1 MHRREI
7 VSKKNKHTTRTPIRN
22 SGVDLFEDQLCPLDI
37 PKKEKVK
44 ECISPVILLEKAT
57 FVLVFPGVGLYT
69 KGLKKILTAS

>member
-1 MHRREI
+1 MLNAREEN
-7 VSKKNKHTTRTPIRN
+7 VSKKINKHTNTPIRN

-57 FVLVFPGVGLYT
+57 FVLVFPGVGLYRT
-69 KGLKKILTAS
+69 RLKH